1 MTAAHFVRLF
11 DGYQD
16 ITARCALPLFQQRT
30 HLLQGRKILQGTQVQ
45 VVEQLSGGREQLKP
59 GALN

>member
-1 MTAAHFVRLF
+1 
-11 DGYQD
+11 
-16 ITARCALPLFQQRT
+16 LFQQRT